1 MRPNRRI
8 PATARAVALHR
19 PMRMPA
25 FDREWIT
32 ATVALTLLVAGLL
45 GL

>member
-8 PATARAVALHR
+8 SPAARALALHR
-19 PMRMPA
+19 PPPLTIE
-25 FDREWIT
+25 REWIT
-32 ATVALTLLVAGLL
+32 AFIAVAILAAGLL

>member
-8 PATARAVALHR
+8 PPNARALALHQ
-19 PMRMPA
+19 PPPLVVE
-25 FDREWIT
+25 REWIT
-32 ATVALTLLVAGLL
+32 AAIAIALLAAGLL

>member
-8 PATARAVALHR
+8 PPSARALALHR
-19 PMRMPA
+19 PPPITIE
-25 FDREWIT
+25 REWIT
-32 ATVALTLLVAGLL
+32 AAVAIALLAAGLL